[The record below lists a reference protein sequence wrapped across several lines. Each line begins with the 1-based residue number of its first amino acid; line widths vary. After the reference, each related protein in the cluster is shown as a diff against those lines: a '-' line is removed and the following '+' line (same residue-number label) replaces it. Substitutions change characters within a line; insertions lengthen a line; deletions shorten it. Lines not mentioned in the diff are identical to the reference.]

1 MKIRTSFS
9 AAVLAITLSAGF
21 ITVSSPAQAQFGKI
35 GKILGDIAAPTLGS
49 LIGGKPP
56 ISTNIKDATYGDPS
70 KDGFTPPMAVRPL
83 NSLSR
88 TRKGGF
94 KLTAGYFEMQAQ
106 SYCLHAGTH
115 GPGGGDGYLYAPV
128 LGSADDEVIAIL
140 QNSVDHPEINQRK
153 IQLLLW
159 AIVAKA
165 KFEDLNNDLKIVAA
179 QLLTRRQLAS
189 LNRNALSVLSSREF
203 SSIIGGTPPALRRVL
218 SAERDIRRMVSLPN
232 LAYSDI
238 EAAAVLAG
246 AVPMGEGSVETPRA
260 RWSLHPDGYFIRY
273 IPSGYSKTLIQI
285 WVDPSSRGVGKTFD
299 PAEQIAVPGNTSRQR
314 LAQSG
319 RPSLS

>member
-1 MKIRTSFS
+1 MKIRKSFS
-9 AAVLAITLSAGF
+9 AAIIAITLSAG
-21 ITVSSPAQAQFGKI
+21 IVAVSSPAQAQFGGL
-35 GKILGDIAAPTLGS
+35 GKLLEDIAAPTLGS
-49 LIGGKPP
+49 LIGGKKP

-70 KDGFTPPMAVRPL
+70 KDGFTPPMAAQPL
-83 NSLSR
+83 TSLRR
-88 TRKGGF
+88 TKNGGF
-94 KLTAGYFEMQAQ
+94 KLAAGYYEMQAQ

-140 QNSVDHPEINQRK
+140 QNSVDHPEIDQRK

-159 AIVAKA
+159 AIVSKA

-179 QLLTRRQLAS
+179 QLLSRRQLAS

-218 SAERDIRRMVSLPN
+218 SAERDIRRMVSRPN
-232 LAYSDI
+232 LVYSDI

-246 AVPMGEGSVETPRA
+246 AVPMGEGSVQTPSG
-260 RWSLHPDGYFIRY
+260 RWSLYPDGYFIRY
-273 IPSGYSKTLIQI
+273 IPSGYRRTLIQI
-285 WVDPSSRGVGKTFD
+285 WVESGSRGVGESFD